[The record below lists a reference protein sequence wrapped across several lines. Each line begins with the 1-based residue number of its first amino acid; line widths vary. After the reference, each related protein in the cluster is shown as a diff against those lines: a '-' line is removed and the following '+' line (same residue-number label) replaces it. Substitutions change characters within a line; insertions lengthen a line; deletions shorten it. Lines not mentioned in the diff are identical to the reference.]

1 MKNSKVTMAIFSG
14 LMALAVQGYGQNVFQ
29 VTIKGTCL
37 TTNDAGAIVS
47 TKLSNQT
54 FINDAVTGTGATNSS
69 GLTLVYVQNASSDPN
84 TPGDFIE
91 VVSAT
96 NGTPVYTNLQFMYNG
111 AFLPALISPDQT
123 QFAAGAAVIPLP
135 LAGAGDSLGGAT
147 INGRALARKT
157 VISGSFD
164 YTSLRSPL
172 STSNDIVRICS
183 GTFNAGKLFVPKQ
196 R

>member
-1 MKNSKVTMAIFSG
+1 MKNSKVTMAIFTG

-111 AFLPALISPDQT
+111 AFPPALISADQS
-123 QFAAGAAVIPLP
+123 QFVAGAQVIPLP
-135 LAGAGDSLGGAT
+135 LAGQGDSLGGAT
-147 INGRALARKT
+147 INGRALSKKT
-157 VISGSFD
+157 VITGSFN

-172 STSNDIVRICS
+172 STSNDIVRVCN
-183 GTFNAGKLFVPKQ
+183 GTFNVGKPFVPK
-196 R
+196 